1 MEENNNYYPY
11 NPENGAAVNPGQ
23 TPAQGE
29 PSGAA
34 EDAQLFN
41 ADAHQY
47 GSQTGPIND
56 NNVYAARQDPEPRQD
71 PPMFNAPVYPGANE
85 RENPGQYGPYA
96 AARQNAY
103 PYAGQSA
110 APAKAKKEKKPHP
123 FVKKLGAAAAIALVC
138 GLVGG
143 GVFRLTSGI
152 TKQNVAGGGQVST
165 VITTAKGSDETYD
178 VSEVVKNVMPAM
190 VSIDITA
197 TQTVQNP
204 FSFFG
209 SRSYEQEVTGSGS
222 GIIISQTDTSLFIAT
237 NNHVIEDANSI
248 TVTFVNDKT
257 AKASVKGTDPDAD
270 LAVIEI
276 PLDEIDSATL
286 EEIKVAVMGSSD
298 ALQLGEPAIAIGN
311 ALGYGQS
318 VTVGHISALQRKVQ
332 LTDRTMTLLQT
343 DAAINPG
350 NSGGALLNSK
360 GEVVGINSVKYSSTD
375 VEGIGYAIPISDAI
389 PIINALVNGTALPE
403 SEQAYLGISGIDVTE
418 QYQQRFGLP
427 EGIYIE
433 EVTEGSPAE
442 KGGIRN
448 YDIITSFDG
457 TKVTTMDELTDLMDG
472 KKAGDTVEITVMRS
486 ENNAYSPIE
495 LTVTL
500 GSVSNKPE
508 TKKSESK
515 QDNGDYDDY
524 GGMDDF
530 FRFFG

>member
-1 MEENNNYYPY
+1 MEENNYYPY
-11 NPENGAAVNPGQ
+11 EPENGADGAVNE
-23 TPAQGE
+23 TPAQNDASDPAGTASAE
-29 PSGAA
+29 SGAQQHGSASNA
-34 EDAQLFN
+34 EANYEPQRPAQS
-41 ADAHQY
+41 AYPYGGSPY
-47 GSQTGPIND
+47 GSPAQTGGSPYGESGSPYQTGGNS
-56 NNVYAARQDPEPRQD
+56 YGYGYGGQRQS
-71 PPMFNAPVYPGANE
+71 
-85 RENPGQYGPYA
+85 
-96 AARQNAY
+96 AY
-103 PYAGQSA
+103 PYAAQ
-110 APAKAKKEKKPHP
+110 PPVKPKKEKKPHP
-123 FVKKLGAAAAIALVC
+123 FLKKLAVAAAIAA
-138 GLVGG
+138 
-143 GVFRLTSGI
+143 VFGI
-152 TKQNVAGGGQVST
+152 VAGVLFRVTGGIGKQSYSDGPVST
-165 VITTAKGSDETYD
+165 VITTSKGSDETYD

-209 SRSYEQEVTGSGS
+209 SRSYQQEVTGSGS

-248 TVTFVNDKT
+248 TVTFANNKT
-257 AKASVKGTDPDAD
+257 AKATVKGTDPDAD

-276 PLDEIDSATL
+276 PLESVDSATL
-286 EEIKVAVMGSSD
+286 EAIKVAVMGNSET
-298 ALQLGEPAIAIGN
+298 LQLGEPAIAIGN

-332 LTDRTMTLLQT
+332 LTDRTMTLVQT

-360 GEVVGINSVKYSSTD
+360 GEVIGINSVKYSSTD

-427 EGIYIE
+427 EGIYVD
-433 EVTEGSPAE
+433 EVTEGSPAQ
-442 KGGIRN
+442 KAGIRN

-457 TKVTTMDELTDLMDG
+457 QKVATMDELSELMDA
-472 KKAGDTVEITVMRS
+472 KKAGDTVSITVMRS
-486 ENNAYSPIE
+486 ENNAYSPVE

-508 TKKSESK
+508 TTKTDS
-515 QDNGDYDDY
+515 QQNGGDYGDY
-524 GGMDDF
+524 G
-530 FRFFG
+530 